1 MPRYRYR
8 CDKCTTETIIAH
20 TFTEI
25 VEDCTL
31 CGETKCMQKLLSN
44 PHYVKKNTQPANKKV
59 GELTK
64 EYIEQ
69 NREILNQMK
78 TQTKEDL
85 NEPS

>member
-1 MPRYRYR
+1 
-8 CDKCTTETIIAH
+8 
-20 TFTEI
+20 
-25 VEDCTL
+25 
-31 CGETKCMQKLLSN
+31 MQKLLSN